1 MRGESPAG
9 LAMVEQYP
17 ALAEPESDWREL
29 KDAYL
34 R

>member
-1 MRGESPAG
+1 
-9 LAMVEQYP
+9 MVEQYP